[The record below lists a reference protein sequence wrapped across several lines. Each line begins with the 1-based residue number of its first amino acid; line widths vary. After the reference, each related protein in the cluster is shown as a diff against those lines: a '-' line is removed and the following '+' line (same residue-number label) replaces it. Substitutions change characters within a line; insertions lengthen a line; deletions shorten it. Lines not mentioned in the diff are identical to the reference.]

1 MQNSVIFFTIYIK
14 YTNLT
19 DYLSLKCVLYLSGTF
34 SGCNMMSHYLAIWKF
49 QNIDKKNS
57 KKERKNTRRLS
68 SGSSTSS
75 LFIEV
80 STSDQF
86 QDSLEDKTKKERES
100 SPRDP
105 YNSNWRRAIFTYVS
119 ITEKSI
125 HKNAFVCACL
135 RKYKFLNNE
144 KKSIDLARVVLKYK
158 KKIVALKGNFYLSL
172 KNNSKGILKL

>member
-1 MQNSVIFFTIYIK
+1 MHKIYKFNRLFIHKMCSLSVWHFF
-14 YTNLT
+14 
-19 DYLSLKCVLYLSGTF
+19 DCF
-34 SGCNMMSHYLAIWKF
+34 MMSHYLAISKF

-57 KKERKNTRRLS
+57 KKRKNTRRLS

-86 QDSLEDKTKKERES
+86 EDSLEDKTKKERES

-105 YNSNWRRAIFTYVS
+105 YNPDWRRAIFTYVS

-125 HKNAFVCACL
+125 HKNAFVCASL
-135 RKYKFLNNE
+135 TKYKFLNN
-144 KKSIDLARVVLKYK
+144 KKESTDLDRVELKY
-158 KKIVALKGNFYLSL
+158 
-172 KNNSKGILKL
+172 